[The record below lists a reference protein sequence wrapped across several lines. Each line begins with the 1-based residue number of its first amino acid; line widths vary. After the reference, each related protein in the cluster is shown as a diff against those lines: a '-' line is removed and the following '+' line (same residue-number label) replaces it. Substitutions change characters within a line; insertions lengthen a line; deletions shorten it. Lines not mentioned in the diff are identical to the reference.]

1 MYVCMSPSMLAD
13 VGPADNQKSRA
24 RAFSH
29 SPVKCAHTHTRTR
42 MNCMHTRATY
52 VYICGDVQDMSISRH
67 AHEDAH
73 TRTRYKSTHVATH
86 R

>member
-29 SPVKCAHTHTRTR
+29 SPVKCAHKDAHELYAY
-42 MNCMHTRATY
+42 TRATY